1 MFPYLPMK
9 TFLSFFCLAMIAVLG
24 SGSLAHAED
33 TSAKGTGG
41 NISSLKQITAFL
53 PHNLL
58 VSLLNSAGKE
68 AASSQATDVLRQKA
82 EGQMATFKCKVDRVE
97 KDPRREQ
104 GKDGYRIKAE
114 DTNVREGAANFKTY
128 LWIHFN
134 LSENDKVAAMKKG
147 GEISVTG
154 KISLASVTAQPVV
167 ELHVDL
173 SDATVN

>member
-1 MFPYLPMK
+1 MKPFLP
-9 TFLSFFCLAMIAVLG
+9 FVCLAIGAMLVAPV
-24 SGSLAHAED
+24 AHAQD
-33 TSAKGTGG
+33 TSAKGAGG
-41 NISSLKQITAFL
+41 NLSSLKQVTALL

-68 AASSQATDVLRQKA
+68 AAASQATDILRQKA
-82 EGQMATFKCKVDRVE
+82 EGQTAAFKCKIDRVE
-97 KDPRREQ
+97 KDPRKEQ

-114 DTNVREGAANFKTY
+114 DSFVREGAANFKAY

-134 LSENDKVAAMKKG
+134 LTENDKVSAMKKG

-154 KISLASVTAQPVV
+154 KITLASVTAQGVL

>member
-1 MFPYLPMK
+1 MFPYLAMK
-9 TFLSFFCLAMIAVLG
+9 PFLTLFCLAILAMLG
-24 SGSLAHAED
+24 LAPLAHAED
-33 TSAKGTGG
+33 VSTKGAGG
-41 NISSLKQITAFL
+41 NFTSLKQVTALL

-82 EGQMATFKCKVDRVE
+82 EGQMATFKFKVDRVE

-114 DTNVREGAANFKTY
+114 DTYVREGAANFKTY
-128 LWIHFN
+128 LWVHFN
-134 LSENDKVAAMKKG
+134 LSENDKVAALKKG